1 MKRFL
6 LISVAIF
13 VLAACSSPYDD
24 LLKEGNEAFDK
35 GEYDQALKLYEYA
48 LDEEGDGKEAKE
60 KIELIDMYKELNS
73 MDEDD
78 WDETYDLANNILKH
92 DAINDKM
99 KKEVKETL
107 TTVEKN
113 KEEEE
118 KLLASLDKIEKDIKN
133 EKFEKAAKALE
144 DFDFTIDSS
153 EVYDRHKEL
162 GYALEDATIAFAEKE
177 REKEEKKAEKKRK
190 EEEKKAEEKRKEE
203 EKKAA
208 ASQSKYDKY
217 YDKAM
222 AIESRM
228 KDAAYD
234 AGYMHDYSMISY
246 KFVSD
251 WDNLLNEVWDV
262 LKEDLPS
269 DVYDE
274 LLEDQREW
282 IKNKEAEYKEY
293 SDKVEADTYLGYTTM
308 NRTVYLITHYI
319 DY

>member
-1 MKRFL
+1 MKKILF
-6 LISVAIF
+6 IF
-13 VLAACSSPYDD
+13 VTIFILAACSSPYDD

-48 LDEEGDGKEAKE
+48 LDEEEDGKEAKE
-60 KIELIDMYKELNS
+60 KIEIIDMYNELNS
-73 MDEDD
+73 IDEGD
-78 WDETYDLANNILKH
+78 WDETFDLANDILKH

-107 TTVEKN
+107 TAVETN

-144 DFDFTIDSS
+144 DFDFTVDSS
-153 EVYDRHKEL
+153 EVYDRHEEL
-162 GYALEDATIAFAEKE
+162 GYSLEDATIAFAEKE
-177 REKEEKKAEKKRK
+177 REKEEKEAEK
-190 EEEKKAEEKRKEE
+190 KRKEE

-228 KDAAYD
+228 KDAAFD
-234 AGYMHDYSMISY
+234 AGYMHDYSVVSY

-282 IKNKEAEYKEY
+282 IQNKEAEYKEY
-293 SDKVEADTYLGYTTM
+293 SDKVEADTYLGFTTM

>member
-1 MKRFL
+1 MKGVHNLKKILF
-6 LISVAIF
+6 IF
-13 VLAACSSPYDD
+13 VTIFILAACSSPYDD

-48 LDEEGDGKEAKE
+48 LDEDEDGKEAKE
-60 KIELIDMYKELNS
+60 KIEIIDMYNELNS
-73 MDEDD
+73 IDEGD
-78 WDETYDLANNILKH
+78 WDETFDLANDILKH

-107 TTVEKN
+107 TAVETN

-144 DFDFTIDSS
+144 DFDFTVDSS
-153 EVYDRHKEL
+153 EVYDRHEEL
-162 GYALEDATIAFAEKE
+162 GYSLEDATIAFAEKE
-177 REKEEKKAEKKRK
+177 REKEEKEAEK
-190 EEEKKAEEKRKEE
+190 KRKEE

-228 KDAAYD
+228 KDAAFD
-234 AGYMHDYSMISY
+234 AGYMHDYSVVSY

-282 IKNKEAEYKEY
+282 IQNKEAEYKEY
-293 SDKVEADTYLGYTTM
+293 SDKVEADTYLGFTTM

>member
-1 MKRFL
+1 MKGVHNLKKFL
-6 LISVAIF
+6 FIF
-13 VLAACSSPYDD
+13 ATIFILAACSSPYDD

-48 LDEEGDGKEAKE
+48 LDEDEDGKEAKE
-60 KIELIDMYKELNS
+60 KIEIIDMYNELNS
-73 MDEDD
+73 IDEGD
-78 WDETYDLANNILKH
+78 WDEAFDLANDILKH

-107 TTVEKN
+107 TTVETN

-144 DFDFTIDSS
+144 DFDFTVDSS
-153 EVYDRHKEL
+153 EVYDRHEEL
-162 GYALEDATIAFAEKE
+162 GYSLEDATIAFAEKE
-177 REKEEKKAEKKRK
+177 REKEEKEAEK
-190 EEEKKAEEKRKEE
+190 KRKEE

-222 AIESRM
+222 AIDSCM
-228 KDAAYD
+228 KDAGFD
-234 AGYMHDYSMISY
+234 AGYMHDYSVVSY

-282 IKNKEAEYKEY
+282 IQNKEAEYKEY
-293 SDKVEADTYLGYTTM
+293 SDKVEADTYLGFTTM
-308 NRTVYLITHYI
+308 SRTVYLITHYI